1 MASKDS
7 KESKKVVLTLQLSLP
22 FDPPVA
28 GVEFVPHSVVRASTG
43 LLQDVPPHSFCF
55 SWYRKEP
62 FTCSVHRSES
72 ATVQCRCCVKLNI
85 PVEDSYH
92 CSPQC
97 FRHAWKRHA
106 MSHRNAN
113 ETVSGTTIVV
123 QQESGEPS
131 SSAWADF
138 DHGKSFDENLDL
150 EGVGWV
156 KVGSSKIYEPTN
168 DDIDFPLKLECTAVD
183 HAKGTSLVQTIVT
196 NPVISF
202 PHRSPRQMIAIGGDE
217 KHGNIDL
224 RSQSSNGL
232 TFRVLSYNILA
243 SIYAPSNLG
252 HCPAWALA
260 WQYRRKN
267 LLNEIIEYDADVIC
281 LQEVQNDHLKNFFEP
296 ELTKRGYSVLFKKKT
311 SNGVFSGLYFV
322 NDGCATFYRCDLF
335 REIMKSELEFE
346 GKGKMLVEESLGPDL
361 ADCIRLIKDNVALI
375 VILQTLK
382 NGSADNDLPSRIC
395 VANTHI
401 CANPDL
407 PDVKV
412 FQVAT
417 LIRELEEI
425 VESKIPL
432 LICADLNS
440 CPGSNPHT
448 LLTKGRLRCIEGDNP
463 LKIDRFI
470 KLVHQM
476 QLESAYASF
485 LHSRGIDQKHS
496 SKMDPNNL
504 EPLFT
509 NLTPTFS
516 GTLDYIL
523 YTADSFKV
531 EGLLELPGK
540 EILGEGYLPSPYWS
554 SDHVALMAQLRLLS
568 PNASSKHQ
576 PPTLKK

>member
-1 MASKDS
+1 MLENPEMASKDS

-281 LQEVQNDHLKNFFEP
+281 LQEV
-296 ELTKRGYSVLFKKKT
+296 
-311 SNGVFSGLYFV
+311 FSGLYFV